1 MANSQGRKILCTKGL
16 WWSFSGLLDIV
27 PEHWREQRYISITVH
42 SALCSSAQCLVTC
55 CEMEVVE
62 RMPLVHHSGESFSLD
77 DILGGFQSIEPCCSS
92 ARLRMVSLSTPSP
105 HPQPHPVNVGQTE
118 CFPHSVVQSCPTLC
132 DPMDCSTPGFP
143 ALYHLPELAET
154 HCPLSWCCHPTIAS
168 SVVPFSCLQSFP
180 APGSFLMNWFF
191 ASGGQNIGASVS
203 ASVLPMNIQG
213 CFSFRWIGLISLL
226 SKGLSR
232 VFSNTTVQKHQYFGT
247 QSSLW
252 YNSHIHTWLLE
263 KP

>member
-1 MANSQGRKILCTKGL
+1 MVIFLRAIRYFSWALNRTKVYCHY
-16 WWSFSGLLDIV
+16 SSPCAVFFS
-27 PEHWREQRYISITVH
+27 S
-42 SALCSSAQCLVTC
+42 VTC

-77 DILGGFQSIEPCCSS
+77 DILGGLQSIEPCCSS

-105 HPQPHPVNVGQTE
+105 HPQYQPVNVGQTE

-143 ALYHLPELAET
+143 A
-154 HCPLSWCCHPTIAS
+154 CSNSRPLSWCCHPTIAS
-168 SVVPFSCLQSFP
+168 SVAPFSCLRSFP
-180 APGSFLMNWFF
+180 APGSFRMSWFF

-203 ASVLPMNIQG
+203 ASVLPMTIQG
-213 CFSFRWIGLISLL
+213 CFSFRLIGLISLL

-232 VFSNTTVQKHQYFGT
+232 IFSSTIFQNHRYFGT